1 MMGPQRHG
9 CSAVRIVNRGARRGL
24 LANRSGSIAAEFALV
39 VPILLLLTFSII
51 EFGRFMWTQ
60 NVLQSAVEDAAR
72 CSALNRPECTTAA
85 DVQTY
90 AVSKSAGLP
99 VTSDAFEVT
108 DSVCGSSGKLVE
120 ADYAFNPIVPFV
132 PLNFSVTASACRP
145 QPT

>member
-1 MMGPQRHG
+1 MERQPRGR
-9 CSAVRIVNRGARRGL
+9 SVFRIYNRSGRGRL

-72 CSALNRPECTTAA
+72 CSALNRPGCTTPA

-99 VTSDAFEVT
+99 VTSDSFEVT

-120 ADYAFNPIVPFV
+120 ADYAFNSVVPFV
-132 PLNFSVTASACRP
+132 PLNFSVMASACRP

>member
-1 MMGPQRHG
+1 MGPQPRG
-9 CSAVRIVNRGARRGL
+9 NSFVRIFNRSARARL

-72 CSALNRPECTTAA
+72 CSALNRPGCTTAA

-90 AVSKSAGLP
+90 AVSKAAGLP
-99 VTSDAFEVT
+99 VSSDAFQVT

-120 ADYAFNPIVPFV
+120 ADYAFTPIVPFV

>member
-1 MMGPQRHG
+1 MN
-9 CSAVRIVNRGARRGL
+9 VRQSQGSSHSRIRNRGRHARL

-39 VPILLLLTFSII
+39 IPILLLLTFSII

-72 CSALNRPECTTAA
+72 CSALNRPECTTVA

-90 AVSKSAGLP
+90 AVSKAAGLP
-99 VTSDAFEVT
+99 VTSDAFDVT

-120 ADYAFNPIVPFV
+120 ADYAFNSIVPFV
-132 PLNFSVTASACRP
+132 PLNFPVTARACRP
-145 QPT
+145 QPV

>member
-1 MMGPQRHG
+1 MTERQHHRRRVGRRLD
-9 CSAVRIVNRGARRGL
+9 CSGRVRL
-24 LANRSGSIAAEFALV
+24 LLSQSGSIAAEFALV

-72 CSALNRPECTTAA
+72 CGALNRPECTTAA
-85 DVQTY
+85 DVKTY

>member
-1 MMGPQRHG
+1 MGPQPRG
-9 CSAVRIVNRGARRGL
+9 RSVVRILNRGAGRGL

-72 CSALNRPECTTAA
+72 CSALNRPECTTVA

-90 AVSKSAGLP
+90 AVSKAAGLP

-120 ADYAFNPIVPFV
+120 ADYAFNSIVPFV
-132 PLNFSVTASACRP
+132 PLNFPVTASACRP